1 MESEQLRSIAPLEF
15 NGKQLYI
22 PYWLHFAF
30 FDLRILMPTLT
41 IKNVPPDLHERLKQS
56 ALENRRSINS
66 EAIVC
71 LERALS
77 VRRIDPEVV
86 LARIKALQEQAP
98 LPWLTDEFLRRAKEE
113 GRP

>member
-1 MESEQLRSIAPLEF
+1 
-15 NGKQLYI
+15 
-22 PYWLHFAF
+22 
-30 FDLRILMPTLT
+30 MPTLT
-41 IKNVPPDLHERLKQS
+41 IKNIPPDLYERLKQS

-77 VRRIDPEVV
+77 VKRVDPEAV
-86 LARIKALQEQAP
+86 LARIKALQERTS
-98 LPWLTDEFLRRAKEE
+98 LPWLTDEILRQAREE